1 MNQNG
6 YIGRKM
12 RLPEIQEKPA
22 VVIAAF
28 GSNNRAKIALNLF
41 EEKLGE
47 HFPDTTIYW
56 AYTSEII
63 RKKLGLPSLQ
73 KILAN
78 VETDGYRKAVVQPLH
93 IFPGTEYQQL
103 AEICG
108 FYPGMRVFLGET
120 LLHRW
125 GFIKTIIKV
134 IQSEFLGPEEGLN
147 LLAIH
152 GTPLAADQANIIY
165 LGFERLMSD
174 TYPNVLTASVEGIPD
189 HEALFAK
196 MERENLSSRY
206 KRIKII
212 PMMYFAGLHAE
223 EDLMGDTGS
232 WRGVLEGQ
240 GFAVE
245 CPTADV
251 DGKKLFKGLAYYPEI
266 NEGFINRLKRAM
278 ELAKFY

>member
-1 MNQNG
+1 MNKNG

-12 RLPEIQEKPA
+12 RLPLLQEKPA

-28 GSNNRAKIALNLF
+28 GSDNRAKIALSLF

-47 HFPDTTIYW
+47 HFPDTMIYW

-73 KILAN
+73 KVLAN
-78 VETDGYRKAVVQPLH
+78 VEADGYRKAVVQPLH
-93 IFPGTEYQQL
+93 VFPGTEYKQL
-103 AEICG
+103 EEICA
-108 FYPGMRVFLGET
+108 FYPGMRVFIGET

-125 GFIKTIIKV
+125 GFIKSIIQV
-134 IQSEFLGPEEGLN
+134 IQSEFLSPEEGLN

-152 GTPLAADQANIIY
+152 GTPLAADPVNIIY
-165 LGFERLMSD
+165 IGLGRLMSD
-174 TYPNVLTASVEGIPD
+174 MYPNVLTASVEGIPD
-189 HEALFAK
+189 HEALFAR

-206 KRIKII
+206 KRIRII

-223 EDLMGDTGS
+223 EDLMSDNDS
-232 WRGVLEGQ
+232 WRSALEGQ
-240 GFAVE
+240 GFVVE
-245 CPTADV
+245 CPTV
-251 DGKKLFKGLAYYPEI
+251 EIDGKKLFKGLAHYPEV

-278 ELAKFY
+278 ELAKYF